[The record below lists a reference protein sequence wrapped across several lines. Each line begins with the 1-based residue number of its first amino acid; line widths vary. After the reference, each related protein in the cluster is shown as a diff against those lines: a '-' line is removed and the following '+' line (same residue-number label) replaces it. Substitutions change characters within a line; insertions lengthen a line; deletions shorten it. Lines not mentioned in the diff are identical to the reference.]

1 MEPGSRPRRNSIFA
15 FFFFI
20 VIVLVVVGAFT
31 LIQRRAQYRALAK
44 ETETLAI
51 PTVTVIHATA

>member
-20 VIVLVVVGAFT
+20 VVALVVVGAFT
-31 LIQRRAQYRALAK
+31 LIQLRA
-44 ETETLAI
+44 
-51 PTVTVIHATA
+51 